1 MAPSALCCALVDS
14 FSHRHLSDKC
24 TPLQVGGL
32 RDTVSQFNPS
42 SNTGT
47 GWTFEWADSGNFR
60 NAIGNGMYTYREY
73 KDSFRSI
80 QRRGMSQNLTWDN
93 AAAQYEEVL
102 LAGKYQW

>member
-1 MAPSALCCALVDS
+1 MTLC
-14 FSHRHLSDKC
+14 
-24 TPLQVGGL
+24 
-32 RDTVSQFNPS
+32 SQFDPS

-80 QRRGMSQNLTWDN
+80 QRRGNVSELDLGQCSC
-93 AAAQYEEVL
+93 AV
-102 LAGKYQW
+102 